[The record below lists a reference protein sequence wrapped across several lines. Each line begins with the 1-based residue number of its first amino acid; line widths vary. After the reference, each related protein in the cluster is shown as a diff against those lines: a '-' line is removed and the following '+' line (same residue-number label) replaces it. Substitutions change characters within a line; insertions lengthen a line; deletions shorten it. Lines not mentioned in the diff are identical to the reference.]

1 MFFFEISCLH
11 VQVVED
17 SVGSTAPEELA
28 ALCAYQHFENIRN
41 FLVAVQDLG
50 IPTFEPSDL
59 QQAYYIFFFYAY
71 VLNFLK
77 IILLV
82 WVCQPISLITYFQG
96 NSQCANVVS
105 STSEQFW
112 ALGSWYSCLVLNTI

>member
-1 MFFFEISCLH
+1 MPMFFFEIRCLH

-28 ALCAYQHFENIRN
+28 ALCAYQHFENLRN

-59 QQAYYIFFFYAY
+59 QQAR
-71 VLNFLK
+71 
-77 IILLV
+77 
-82 WVCQPISLITYFQG
+82 
-96 NSQCANVVS
+96 
-105 STSEQFW
+105 
-112 ALGSWYSCLVLNTI
+112 